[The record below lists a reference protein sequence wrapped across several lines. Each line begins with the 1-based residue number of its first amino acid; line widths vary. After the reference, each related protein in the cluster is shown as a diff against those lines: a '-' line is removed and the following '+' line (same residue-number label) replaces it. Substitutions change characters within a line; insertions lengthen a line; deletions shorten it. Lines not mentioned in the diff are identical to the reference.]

1 MDTID
6 EIVYGFLSVWGNDI
20 LLLCERSVK
29 GEGIQLICLQFLE
42 NCILDFCEG
51 SVWNSIQS
59 KLLLFT
65 VDFS

>member
-1 MDTID
+1 MKD
-6 EIVYGFLSVWGNDI
+6 EGVRLT
-20 LLLCERSVK
+20 
-29 GEGIQLICLQFLE
+29 CLQFLE

-51 SVWNSIQS
+51 TVWNNIQS